1 MQRIMIIGGP
11 GSGKSTLARA
21 LGAHFG
27 LPVYHMDRDVHWLP
41 GWEERAKAEK
51 TPLVERIV
59 ALDAWVFEG
68 GHSETYALR
77 ASHADLMIWLDLP
90 MPLRLF
96 RVIRRS
102 LRDRGQTRAD
112 LADNCPE
119 RLRML
124 PEFIGYIVRT
134 RKTSR
139 AKKQRVFDGA
149 PCEKLRFASAHE
161 VNSYLK
167 ALS

>member
-21 LGAHFG
+21 LGAHYG
-27 LPVYHMDRDVHWLP
+27 LPVFHMDREVHWLP
-41 GWEERAKAEK
+41 GWQERPKAEK

-59 ALDAWVFEG
+59 AQDAWVFEG

-77 ASHADLMIWLDLP
+77 AARADLLIWLDLP
-90 MPLRLF
+90 LALRLF
-96 RVIRRS
+96 RVFRRS
-102 LRDRGQTRAD
+102 LRDRGRTRVD
-112 LADNCPE
+112 LANNCPE

-124 PEFIGYIVRT
+124 PEFTGFILRT
-134 RKTSR
+134 RKRSHI
-139 AKKQRVFDGA
+139 KKQRVFDA
-149 PCEKLRFASAHE
+149 ATCEKLRFASAHE